1 MSWGGLQLRRNQ
13 LLEETEAV
21 VSPVLAN
28 LGYDLVELGLV
39 VSHGRRTLR
48 VFIDK
53 PGGVNL
59 EDCAMASKVIGPL
72 LDEHGVSMGRYFLE
86 VSSPGAER
94 KLRKR
99 EDFKRFVG
107 RKALVRLREAM
118 DGVNKIEGRIVSFS
132 FEDDLL
138 KLKPEDGDE
147 KDVPFEAISSARLC
161 L

>member
-1 MSWGGLQLRRNQ
+1 MSYGGFQLSRNQ
-13 LLEETEAV
+13 LLEEAEAV

-28 LGYDLVELGLV
+28 LGYDLVEIGLV

-59 EDCAMASKVIGPL
+59 EDCAMASKAVGPL
-72 LDEHGVSMGRYFLE
+72 LDERGVRIGRYFLE

-94 KLRKR
+94 KLKNR
-99 EDFKRFVG
+99 EDFRRFVG
-107 RKALVRLREAM
+107 RKALVRLREAR
-118 DGVNKIEGRIVSFS
+118 DGVNKIEGRIAGFH
-132 FEDDLL
+132 DDML
-138 KLKPEDGDE
+138 KLKPEVGE
-147 KDVPFEAISSARLC
+147 EIDVPFEAISSARLC

>member
-1 MSWGGLQLRRNQ
+1 LRRNQ
-13 LLEETEAV
+13 VLEEAEAV

-28 LGYDLVELGLV
+28 LGYDLVELSLV

-59 EDCAMASKVIGPL
+59 EDCAMASKAAGPL
-72 LDEHGVSMGRYFLE
+72 LDERAVLLGRYFLE

-94 KLRKR
+94 KLRNR
-99 EDFKRFVG
+99 EDFRHFVG
-107 RKALVRLREAM
+107 RKALVRLREAR
-118 DGVNKIEGRIVSFS
+118 DGVRKIEGIIASF
-132 FEDDLL
+132 DDDML
-138 KLKPEDGDE
+138 KLKPEDGE
-147 KDVPFEAISSARLC
+147 EIAVPFEAISSARLC